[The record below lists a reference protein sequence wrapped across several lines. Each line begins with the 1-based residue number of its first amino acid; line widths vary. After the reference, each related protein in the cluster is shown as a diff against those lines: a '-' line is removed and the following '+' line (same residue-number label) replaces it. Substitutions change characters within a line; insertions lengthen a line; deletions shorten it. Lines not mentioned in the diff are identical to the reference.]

1 MVNLQLNLFP
11 KMILH
16 VPLPSIP
23 VIKDTSLLIANISIF
38 LTLEKYLLSLL
49 NTHIKENLS
58 NFEHH
63 RVPK

>member
-1 MVNLQLNLFP
+1 
-11 KMILH
+11 MIFH

-49 NTHIKENLS
+49 NNNNNKRKS
-58 NFEHH
+58 F
-63 RVPK
+63 